1 MSKTMTSAVVPN
13 TPVPPTQYELPCDDG
28 IPMETERHKLQ
39 MELLIDPLY
48 PWLAQREDGY
58 VGGNMFL
65 HFSAAQIRNQDFR
78 SRSRSVAYGESVAYG
93 LGPDVF
99 VVLGVPK
106 VERLSWVVWEEGK
119 GPDVIIE
126 LIYDSTANTDKT
138 TKKVV
143 YQDQVRVPEYFW
155 YDPFN
160 PEDFAGFSLHNG
172 VYQPLNED
180 EQGRLISERLG
191 LALVRWQG
199 VHKNN
204 VDTTWLRW
212 ATLDG
217 IVLPTAEEIAVQ
229 AEEKAAQ
236 AQQQAAQAQ
245 QQAAQ
250 AKEEATQAQQQLAQ
264 AQQRAE
270 QLAAR
275 LRAMGVDPEQV

>member
-13 TPVPPTQYELPCDDG
+13 TPPIPPTQYELPCDDG

-39 MELLIDPLY
+39 MELLTDPLY

-58 VGGNMFL
+58 FGGNMFL
-65 HFSAAQIRNQDFR
+65 YFSTEQIKNQDFR
-78 SRSRSVAYGESVAYG
+78 
-93 LGPDVF
+93 GPDVF

-106 VERLSWVVWEEGK
+106 AERLSWVVWEEGK
-119 GPDVIIE
+119 APDVIIE
-126 LIYDSTANTDKT
+126 LISDSTANTDKT

-160 PEDFAGFSLHNG
+160 PEDFAGFRLHNG
-172 VYQPLNED
+172 VYQPLTED
-180 EQGRLISERLG
+180 EEGRLISERLG

-199 VHKNN
+199 VYKNN

-212 ATLDG
+212 ATLEG
-217 IVLPTAEEIAVQ
+217 IVLPTAEEIAV
-229 AEEKAAQ
+229 Q

-250 AKEEATQAQQQLAQ
+250 AQQQATQAQQQAIQAQQQATQAQQEAAQ

-275 LRAMGVDPEQV
+275 LRAMGVDPDQV

>member
-13 TPVPPTQYELPCDDG
+13 TPPIPPTQYELPCDDG

-39 MELLIDPLY
+39 MELLTDPLY

-58 VGGNMFL
+58 FGGNMFL
-65 HFSAAQIRNQDFR
+65 YFSTEQIKNQDFR
-78 SRSRSVAYGESVAYG
+78 
-93 LGPDVF
+93 GPDVF

-106 VERLSWVVWEEGK
+106 AERLSWVVWEEGK
-119 GPDVIIE
+119 APDVIIE
-126 LIYDSTANTDKT
+126 LISDSTANTDKT

-160 PEDFAGFSLHNG
+160 PEDFAGFRLHNG
-172 VYQPLNED
+172 VYQPLTED

-199 VHKNN
+199 VYKN

-212 ATLDG
+212 ATLEG

-229 AEEKAAQ
+229 AQEEATQ
-236 AQQQAAQAQ
+236 AQQ
-245 QQAAQ
+245 
-250 AKEEATQAQQQLAQ
+250 EATQAQQQLAQ

-275 LRAMGVDPEQV
+275 LRAMGVDPDQV

>member
-13 TPVPPTQYELPCDDG
+13 TPPIPPTQYELPCDDG

-39 MELLIDPLY
+39 MELLTDPLY

-58 VGGNMFL
+58 FGGNMFL
-65 HFSAAQIRNQDFR
+65 YFSTEQIKNQDFR
-78 SRSRSVAYGESVAYG
+78 
-93 LGPDVF
+93 GPDVF

-106 VERLSWVVWEEGK
+106 AERLSWVVWEEGK
-119 GPDVIIE
+119 APDVIIE
-126 LIYDSTANTDKT
+126 LISDSTANTDKT

-160 PEDFAGFSLHNG
+160 PEDFAGFRLHNG
-172 VYQPLNED
+172 VYQPLTED

-199 VHKNN
+199 VYKNN

-212 ATLDG
+212 ATLEG
-217 IVLPTAEEIAVQ
+217 IVLPTAEEIAAQ
-229 AEEKAAQ
+229 AQQEAIQAQQQATQAQQQATQAQQQATQAQQQATQAQQEAAQ
-236 AQQQAAQAQ
+236 AQQQA
-245 QQAAQ
+245 
-250 AKEEATQAQQQLAQ
+250 TQ

-275 LRAMGVDPEQV
+275 LRAMGVDPDQV

>member
-1 MSKTMTSAVVPN
+1 M
-13 TPVPPTQYELPCDDG
+13 
-28 IPMETERHKLQ
+28 
-39 MELLIDPLY
+39 
-48 PWLAQREDGY
+48 
-58 VGGNMFL
+58 
-65 HFSAAQIRNQDFR
+65 
-78 SRSRSVAYGESVAYG
+78 AYG

-160 PEDFAGFSLHNG
+160 PEDFAGFRLHNG
-172 VYQPLNED
+172 VYQPLTED

-199 VHKNN
+199 VYKNN

-212 ATLDG
+212 ATLEG

-236 AQQQAAQAQ
+236 AQQQAVQAQ
-245 QQAAQ
+245 EQAAQ
-250 AKEEATQAQQQLAQ
+250 AKQEATQAQQQLAQ

-275 LRAMGVDPEQV
+275 LRAMGVDPDQV

>member
-1 MSKTMTSAVVPN
+1 MSKTMTSAVVHN
-13 TPVPPTQYELPCDDG
+13 TPPVPPTQYELPCDDG

-39 MELLIDPLY
+39 MELLTDPLY

-58 VGGNMFL
+58 FGGNMFL
-65 HFSAAQIRNQDFR
+65 YFSTEQIKNQDFR
-78 SRSRSVAYGESVAYG
+78 
-93 LGPDVF
+93 GPDVF

-106 VERLSWVVWEEGK
+106 AERLSWVVWEEGK
-119 GPDVIIE
+119 APDVIIE
-126 LIYDSTANTDKT
+126 LISDSTANTDKT

-160 PEDFAGFSLHNG
+160 PEDFAGFRLHNG
-172 VYQPLNED
+172 VYQPLTED

-199 VHKNN
+199 VYKNN

-212 ATLDG
+212 ATNDG

-229 AEEKAAQ
+229 AQEEAAQ

-250 AKEEATQAQQQLAQ
+250 AQQQLAQ
-264 AQQRAE
+264 AQERAE

-275 LRAMGVDPEQV
+275 LRAMGVDPDQV

>member
-13 TPVPPTQYELPCDDG
+13 TPPIPPTQYELPCDDG

-39 MELLIDPLY
+39 MELLTDPLY

-58 VGGNMFL
+58 FGGNMFL
-65 HFSAAQIRNQDFR
+65 YFSTEQIKNQDFR
-78 SRSRSVAYGESVAYG
+78 
-93 LGPDVF
+93 GPDVF

-106 VERLSWVVWEEGK
+106 AERLSWVVWEEGK
-119 GPDVIIE
+119 APDVIIE
-126 LIYDSTANTDKT
+126 LISDSTANTDKT

-160 PEDFAGFSLHNG
+160 PEDFAGFRLHNG
-172 VYQPLNED
+172 VYQPLTED

-199 VHKNN
+199 VYKN

-212 ATLDG
+212 ATLEG

-229 AEEKAAQ
+229 AQEEAAQ
-236 AQQQAAQAQ
+236 AQQQLAQVQ
-245 QQAAQ
+245 QQ
-250 AKEEATQAQQQLAQ
+250 ATQAQQQATQ

-275 LRAMGVDPEQV
+275 LRAMGVDPDQV